1 MKINKLKTAKR
12 KAVELLQ
19 YIQKN
24 NIEDLQSDNGLDLF
38 SSLHFDII
46 ETLSDKINE
55 LDKEGTRIITYSN

>member
-1 MKINKLKTAKR
+1 MKLNKLKIAKR

-24 NIEDLQSDNGLDLF
+24 NIEDLKSDNGLDLF

-46 ETLSDKINE
+46 ETLSDQINE